1 MFKCVRYKFEKW
13 NRCNLKFNTRLCKI
27 RERSALI
34 SISSNCVFEHFLYY
48 ISPHISYFCVVVKAL
63 SRIVAIFHAMRW
75 KKKKISRRPNF
86 WFFLYFYTMIYRS
99 ILLAFARLLK
109 FFLFFPLS
117 VAMFLRL
124 ILLSII
130 IFEINYKVS
139 GSENN
144 GQQLSCDIILFFYSN
159 TKMRQQKRK
168 KNYAKKLRHRNYWK
182 NWRTQVR
189 VKSVNIVTNY
199 RLDG

>member
-13 NRCNLKFNTRLCKI
+13 NPSRCNLKFNTRLCKI

-75 KKKKISRRPNF
+75 KKKKNFSSYQLLILFIFLHNDLSVNSISIRA
-86 WFFLYFYTMIYRS
+86 IVK
-99 ILLAFARLLK
+99 I
-109 FFLFFPLS
+109 FLFFPLS

-168 KNYAKKLRHRNYWK
+168 KLCEKVASSELLKKLTDSSAREK
-182 NWRTQVR
+182 C
-189 VKSVNIVTNY
+189 
-199 RLDG
+199 

>member
-1 MFKCVRYKFEKW
+1 
-13 NRCNLKFNTRLCKI
+13 
-27 RERSALI
+27 
-34 SISSNCVFEHFLYY
+34 
-48 ISPHISYFCVVVKAL
+48 
-63 SRIVAIFHAMRW
+63 
-75 KKKKISRRPNF
+75 
-86 WFFLYFYTMIYRS
+86 MIYRS

-168 KNYAKKLRHRNYWK
+168 KLCEKVASSELLKKLTDSCAREK
-182 NWRTQVR
+182 C
-189 VKSVNIVTNY
+189 
-199 RLDG
+199 

>member
-13 NRCNLKFNTRLCKI
+13 NPSRCNLKFNTRLCKI

-75 KKKKISRRPNF
+75 KKKKNFSSYQLLILFIFLHNDLSVNSISIRA
-86 WFFLYFYTMIYRS
+86 IVK
-99 ILLAFARLLK
+99 I
-109 FFLFFPLS
+109 FLFFPLS
-117 VAMFLRL
+117 VAMFPRL

-168 KNYAKKLRHRNYWK
+168 KLCEKVASSELLKK
-182 NWRTQVR
+182 
-189 VKSVNIVTNY
+189 VTDSSAT
-199 RLDG
+199 REKC